1 VAGRFEPFR
10 FGGSRLS
17 LGLASRHAEQN
28 GAVKPTAAAM
38 LCPMGDS
45 PPAHLQPRNPPAPPL
60 TGTEGSNPP
69 PSSGESGANPSFRG
83 ESHRWSTNDLAMEQS
98 DCEF

>member
-1 VAGRFEPFR
+1 V
-10 FGGSRLS
+10 
-17 LGLASRHAEQN
+17 LGLVSRHAEQN

-69 PSSGESGANPSFRG
+69 PSGESGILAG
-83 ESHRWSTNDLAMEQS
+83 EARCVASEARIHAPELSGYQVSVDPI
-98 DCEF
+98 